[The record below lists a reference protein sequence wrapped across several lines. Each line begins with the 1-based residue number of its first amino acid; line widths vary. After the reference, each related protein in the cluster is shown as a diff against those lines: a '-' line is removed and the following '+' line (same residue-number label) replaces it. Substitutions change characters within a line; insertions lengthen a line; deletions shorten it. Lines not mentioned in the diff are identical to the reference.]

1 MLISTAISTPL
12 PHQAKYNLSCCHNNE
27 GEEGG
32 KVDQYEDR
40 GGVFHDIEG
49 RRDGGEY
56 QEWKNHKDEEVSGG
70 LMPEM

>member
-1 MLISTAISTPL
+1 M
-12 PHQAKYNLSCCHNNE
+12 
-27 GEEGG
+27 
-32 KVDQYEDR
+32 DQYEDR

-49 RRDGGEY
+49 QRDGGEY